1 MVAKGDRTPE
11 KRKAGGSALLL
22 TTISTSNPRHSDQ
35 GKHVVPVVAGKS
47 SVSPLVPLRD
57 RRWPMKPSPTNPR
70 AIMAQVDGSGTAAT
84 EKAFPSIELSADP
97 AA

>member
-1 MVAKGDRTPE
+1 MSDRLAELETAVSWP
-11 KRKAGGSALLL
+11 GGLR
-22 TTISTSNPRHSDQ
+22 TTFISGGRGRLSGRPSF
-35 GKHVVPVVAGKS
+35 VVAYA
-47 SVSPLVPLRD
+47 VIATLRD